1 MSRNDRPGFHDFMQ
15 YMLRPQPSAEEQS
28 KEKLRAR
35 LRRHI
40 EAMIPEVD
48 DTNEER
54 GFAVAQR
61 IASRDHL
68 VRQIA
73 NSMVEPTSG
82 GFKFLR
88 PLHDDWVRILR
99 DNKFRLY
106 RRDDKSTT
114 RIYLPGASKSLL
126 RNSMRNKPW
135 HEVSAS

>member
-1 MSRNDRPGFHDFMQ
+1 MSRNNRTDFHDFMQ
-15 YMLRPQPSAEEQS
+15 HLFCPQPSAEEQS

-48 DTNEER
+48 DANEEP
-54 GFAVAQR
+54 GFAMAQR
-61 IASRDHL
+61 IASREHL
-68 VRQIA
+68 VRQIT
-73 NSMVEPTSG
+73 NSMVEPTIG

-106 RRDDKSTT
+106 RREDKSTT
-114 RIYLPGASKSLL
+114 RIYLPGASESLL

-135 HEVSAS
+135 REVSAS

>member
-1 MSRNDRPGFHDFMQ
+1 MSHNDRPDFHDFMQ
-15 YMLRPQPSAEEQS
+15 NLLRPQPSAEEQS

-40 EAMIPEVD
+40 EAMIPVVD
-48 DTNEER
+48 DANEER
-54 GFAVAQR
+54 GFAMAQR

-73 NSMVEPTSG
+73 HSMAEPTSG
-82 GFKFLR
+82 GFKFTRQLD
-88 PLHDDWVRILR
+88 DDWVRILR

-106 RRDDKSTT
+106 IRDDKPAT

-126 RNSMRNKPW
+126 RNSIRNKPW